1 MKKIFSLIFLI
12 LIVSSVKAIETK
24 IVRNIQNEII
34 TNVDIKNEFRY
45 LSALNNNLK
54 NLNKEKILNISIN
67 SIVNEKIKK
76 IELLKYYKEIK
87 INIEYSNIL
96 LKRIYTR
103 QGLKSLE
110 EFEVYLEEYGL
121 TIDDIREKITIDALW
136 NQLVIKK
143 YGAQIEI
150 NESKIYKNI
159 TQRNNNQTREYQL
172 AEIIFEIKNKE
183 EIKKKYK
190 DIINNIKEVGFENTA
205 SMYSFAESSKI
216 GGDIGWV
223 SEASLNNKIKEKI
236 INLKIG
242 EISSPIILP
251 NGILILKVKNK
262 RNAKIQINYKSELK
276 KAIEYE
282 KNRQLDQYAKIYFN
296 KVKKNLEFN
305 E

>member
-1 MKKIFSLIFLI
+1 MKKIFSIIFLI

-54 NLNKEKILNISIN
+54 NLNKEKIFNIASN
-67 SIVNEKIKK
+67 SIINEKIKK

-87 INIEYSNIL
+87 IDIKYLNIL
-96 LKRIYTR
+96 LKTIYTR
-103 QGLKSLE
+103 QGLKSME
-110 EFEVYLEEYGL
+110 EFEEYLGGFGL
-121 TIDDIREKITIDALW
+121 SIDDITKKITIDALW
-136 NQLVIKK
+136 NQLVVKK
-143 YGAQIEI
+143 YGNQIEI

-159 TQRNNNQTREYQL
+159 TQRNNNQTKEYEL

-183 EIKKKYK
+183 EIKKKYE

-205 SMYSFAESSKI
+205 SMYSLAESSKI

-223 SEASLNNKIKEKI
+223 NEASLNNKIKEKI
-236 INLKIG
+236 VNLKMG
-242 EISSPIILP
+242 EISNPIILP

-262 RNAKIQINYKSELK
+262 RNTAIQIDYKNELK

>member
-1 MKKIFSLIFLI
+1 MKKIFSIIFLI

-45 LSALNNNLK
+45 LSSLNNNLK
-54 NLNKEKILNISIN
+54 NLKKEKILNISIN

-87 INIEYSNIL
+87 INIKYLNIL
-96 LKRIYTR
+96 LKTIYTR
-103 QGLKSLE
+103 QGLKSME
-110 EFEVYLEEYGL
+110 EFEEYLGGFGL
-121 TIDDIREKITIDALW
+121 SIDDITKKITIDALW
-136 NQLVIKK
+136 NQLVVKK
-143 YGAQIEI
+143 YGNQIEI

-159 TQRNNNQTREYQL
+159 TQRNNNQTKEYEL

-183 EIKKKYK
+183 EIKKKYE

-205 SMYSFAESSKI
+205 SMYSLAESSKI

-223 SEASLNNKIKEKI
+223 NEASLNNKIKEKI
-236 INLKIG
+236 VNLKMG
-242 EISSPIILP
+242 EISNPIILS

-262 RNAKIQINYKSELK
+262 RNTAIQIDYKNELK

-282 KNRQLDQYAKIYFN
+282 KNRQLDQYSKIYFN
-296 KVKKNLEFN
+296 KIKKNLEFN

>member
-96 LKRIYTR
+96 LKRIYRR
-103 QGLKSLE
+103 QGLESLE
-110 EFEVYLEEYGL
+110 EFEAYLEEYGL
-121 TIDDIREKITIDALW
+121 TIDNIRKKITIDALW
-136 NQLVIKK
+136 NQLIIKK

-159 TQRNNNQTREYQL
+159 TQRNNNQTKEYQL

>member
-1 MKKIFSLIFLI
+1 MKKIFSIIFLI

-54 NLNKEKILNISIN
+54 NLNKEKIFNIASN
-67 SIVNEKIKK
+67 SIINEKIKK

-87 INIEYSNIL
+87 IDIKYLNIL
-96 LKRIYTR
+96 LKTIYTR
-103 QGLKSLE
+103 QGLKSME
-110 EFEVYLEEYGL
+110 EFEEYLGGFGL
-121 TIDDIREKITIDALW
+121 SIDDITKKITIDALW

-159 TQRNNNQTREYQL
+159 TQRNNNQTKEYEL

-183 EIKKKYK
+183 EIKKKYE

-205 SMYSFAESSKI
+205 SMYSLAESSKI

-223 SEASLNNKIKEKI
+223 NEASLNNKIKEKI
-236 INLKIG
+236 VNLKMG
-242 EISSPIILP
+242 EISNPIILP

-262 RNAKIQINYKSELK
+262 RNTKIQINYKSELK

>member
-1 MKKIFSLIFLI
+1 MKKIFSIIFLI

-45 LSALNNNLK
+45 LSSLNNNLK
-54 NLNKEKILNISIN
+54 NLKKEKILNISIN

-87 INIEYSNIL
+87 INIEYSNML
-96 LKRIYTR
+96 LKRIYR
-103 QGLKSLE
+103 RRGLESLE
-110 EFEVYLEEYGL
+110 EFEAYLEEYGL
-121 TIDDIREKITIDALW
+121 TIDDIRKKITIDALW

-159 TQRNNNQTREYQL
+159 TQRNNNQTEEYQL

-183 EIKKKYK
+183 EINKKYK

-223 SEASLNNKIKEKI
+223 GEASLNNKIKEKI

-262 RNAKIQINYKSELK
+262 RNTKIQINYKSELK

>member
-1 MKKIFSLIFLI
+1 MKKIFSIIFLI

-54 NLNKEKILNISIN
+54 NLNKEKIFNIASN
-67 SIVNEKIKK
+67 SIINEKIKK

-87 INIEYSNIL
+87 IDIKYLNIL
-96 LKRIYTR
+96 LKTIYTR
-103 QGLKSLE
+103 QGLKSME
-110 EFEVYLEEYGL
+110 EFEEYLGGFGL
-121 TIDDIREKITIDALW
+121 SIDDITKKITIDALW
-136 NQLVIKK
+136 NQLVVKK
-143 YGAQIEI
+143 YGTQIEI

-159 TQRNNNQTREYQL
+159 TQRNNNQTKEYQL

-183 EIKKKYK
+183 EIKKKYE

-205 SMYSFAESSKI
+205 SMYSLAESSKI

-223 SEASLNNKIKEKI
+223 NEASLNNKIKEKI
-236 INLKIG
+236 VNLKMG
-242 EISSPIILP
+242 EISNPIILP

-262 RNAKIQINYKSELK
+262 RNTAIQIDYKNELK

-282 KNRQLDQYAKIYFN
+282 KNRQLDQYSKIYFN
-296 KVKKNLEFN
+296 KIKKNLEFN

>member
-1 MKKIFSLIFLI
+1 
-12 LIVSSVKAIETK
+12 
-24 IVRNIQNEII
+24 
-34 TNVDIKNEFRY
+34 VDIKNEFRY

-87 INIEYSNIL
+87 INIEYSNML

-190 DIINNIKEVGFENTA
+190 DIISNIKEVGFENAA

-223 SEASLNNKIKEKI
+223 SEASLNNKIKEII

-251 NGILILKVKNK
+251 NGVLILKVKNK
-262 RNAKIQINYKSELK
+262 RNAKIQINYKNELK
-276 KAIEYE
+276 KAIDFE

>member
-87 INIEYSNIL
+87 INIEYSNML

-136 NQLVIKK
+136 NQLVIRK

>member
-96 LKRIYTR
+96 LKRIYRR
-103 QGLKSLE
+103 QGLESLE
-110 EFEVYLEEYGL
+110 EFEAYLEEYGL
-121 TIDDIREKITIDALW
+121 TIDNIRKKITIDALW
-136 NQLVIKK
+136 NQLIIKK

-159 TQRNNNQTREYQL
+159 TQRNNNQTEEYQL

-262 RNAKIQINYKSELK
+262 RNTRIQINYKSELK

>member
-1 MKKIFSLIFLI
+1 MKKIFSIIFLI

-54 NLNKEKILNISIN
+54 NLNKEKIFNIASN
-67 SIVNEKIKK
+67 SIINEKIKK

-87 INIEYSNIL
+87 IDIKYLNIL
-96 LKRIYTR
+96 LKTIYTR
-103 QGLKSLE
+103 QGLKSME
-110 EFEVYLEEYGL
+110 EFEEYLGGFGL
-121 TIDDIREKITIDALW
+121 SIDDITKKITIDALW

-159 TQRNNNQTREYQL
+159 TQRNNNQTEEYQL

-183 EIKKKYK
+183 EIKKKYE

-205 SMYSFAESSKI
+205 SMYSLAESSKI

-223 SEASLNNKIKEKI
+223 NEASLNNKIKEKI
-236 INLKIG
+236 VNLKMG
-242 EISSPIILP
+242 EISNPIILP

-262 RNAKIQINYKSELK
+262 RNTAIQIDYKNELK

-282 KNRQLDQYAKIYFN
+282 KNRQLDQYSKIYFN
-296 KVKKNLEFN
+296 KIKKNLEFN

>member
-87 INIEYSNIL
+87 INIEYSNML

-136 NQLVIKK
+136 NQLVIRK

-262 RNAKIQINYKSELK
+262 RNTRIQINYKSELK

>member
-1 MKKIFSLIFLI
+1 MKIVFSIIFLI

-24 IVRNIQNEII
+24 IVLNIQNEII

-54 NLNKEKILNISIN
+54 NLNKEKILNIASKSI
-67 SIVNEKIKK
+67 INEKIKK

-87 INIEYSNIL
+87 INVKYLNML
-96 LKRIYTR
+96 LQTIYTR
-103 QGLKSLE
+103 QGHKSLE
-110 EFEVYLEEYGL
+110 EFELYLEGYSLNIG
-121 TIDDIREKITIDALW
+121 DIEKKITIDALW

-159 TQRNNNQTREYQL
+159 TQRNNNQKKEYQL
-172 AEIIFEIKNKE
+172 AEIIFEIKNKK
-183 EIKKKYK
+183 EIKKAYE
-190 DIINNIKEVGFENTA
+190 DIIKNIKEVGFENTA

-223 SEASLNNKIKEKI
+223 NETSLNNKIKEKI
-236 INLKIG
+236 VNLKMG
-242 EISSPIILP
+242 EISTPIILP

-262 RNAKIQINYKSELK
+262 RNATIQIDYKNELK

-296 KVKKNLEFN
+296 KVKKNLDFN

>member
-96 LKRIYTR
+96 LKRIYRR
-103 QGLKSLE
+103 QGLESLE
-110 EFEVYLEEYGL
+110 EFEAYLEEYGL
-121 TIDDIREKITIDALW
+121 TIDNIRKKITIDALW

-143 YGAQIEI
+143 YGSQIEI

-262 RNAKIQINYKSELK
+262 RNTRIQINYKSELK

>member
-1 MKKIFSLIFLI
+1 MKKIFSIIFLI

>member
-87 INIEYSNIL
+87 INIEYSNML

-136 NQLVIKK
+136 NQLVIRK

-190 DIINNIKEVGFENTA
+190 DIINNIKEVGFENAA

-223 SEASLNNKIKEKI
+223 SEASLNNKIKEII

-251 NGILILKVKNK
+251 NGVLILKVKNK
-262 RNAKIQINYKSELK
+262 RNAKIQINYKDELK
-276 KAIEYE
+276 KAIDFE

>member
-1 MKKIFSLIFLI
+1 MKKIFSIIFLI

-54 NLNKEKILNISIN
+54 NLNKEKIFNIASN
-67 SIVNEKIKK
+67 SIINEKIKK

-87 INIEYSNIL
+87 IDIKYLNIL
-96 LKRIYTR
+96 LKTIYTR
-103 QGLKSLE
+103 QGLKSME
-110 EFEVYLEEYGL
+110 EFEEYLGGFGL
-121 TIDDIREKITIDALW
+121 SIDDITKKITIDALW
-136 NQLVIKK
+136 NQLVVKK
-143 YGAQIEI
+143 YGNQIEI

-159 TQRNNNQTREYQL
+159 TQRNNNQTKEYEL

-183 EIKKKYK
+183 EIKKKYE

-205 SMYSFAESSKI
+205 SMYSLAESSKI

-223 SEASLNNKIKEKI
+223 NEASLNNKIKEKI
-236 INLKIG
+236 VNLKMG
-242 EISSPIILP
+242 EISSPIILS

-262 RNAKIQINYKSELK
+262 RNTAIQIDYKNELK

-282 KNRQLDQYAKIYFN
+282 KNRQLDQYSKIYFN
-296 KVKKNLEFN
+296 KIKKNLEFN

>member
-87 INIEYSNIL
+87 INIEYSNML

-110 EFEVYLEEYGL
+110 EFEVYLEDYGL
-121 TIDDIREKITIDALW
+121 TIDNIIKKIAIDALW

-143 YGAQIEI
+143 YGSQIEI

-190 DIINNIKEVGFENTA
+190 DIISNIKEVGFENAA

-223 SEASLNNKIKEKI
+223 SEASLNNKIKEII

-251 NGILILKVKNK
+251 NGVLILKVKNK
-262 RNAKIQINYKSELK
+262 RNAKIKINYKNELK
-276 KAIEYE
+276 KAIEFE

>member
-1 MKKIFSLIFLI
+1 MKKIFSIIFLI

-54 NLNKEKILNISIN
+54 NLNKEKIFNIASN
-67 SIVNEKIKK
+67 SIINEKIKK

-87 INIEYSNIL
+87 IDIKYLNIL
-96 LKRIYTR
+96 LKTIYTR
-103 QGLKSLE
+103 QGLKSME
-110 EFEVYLEEYGL
+110 EFEEYLGGFGL
-121 TIDDIREKITIDALW
+121 SIDDITKKITIDALW
-136 NQLVIKK
+136 NQLVVKK
-143 YGAQIEI
+143 YGTQIEI

-159 TQRNNNQTREYQL
+159 TQRNNNQTKEYQL

-183 EIKKKYK
+183 EIKKKYE

-205 SMYSFAESSKI
+205 SMYSLAESSKI

-223 SEASLNNKIKEKI
+223 NEASLNNKIKEKI
-236 INLKIG
+236 VNLKMG
-242 EISSPIILP
+242 EISSPIILS

-262 RNAKIQINYKSELK
+262 RNTAIQIDYKNELK

-282 KNRQLDQYAKIYFN
+282 KNRQLDQYSKIYFN
-296 KVKKNLEFN
+296 KIKKNLEFN

>member
-54 NLNKEKILNISIN
+54 NLKKEKILNISFN
-67 SIVNEKIKK
+67 SIINEKIKK
-76 IELLKYYKEIK
+76 IELLKYYKEIE

-110 EFEVYLEEYGL
+110 EFEVYLEDYGL
-121 TIDDIREKITIDALW
+121 TIDNIIKKIAIDALW

-143 YGAQIEI
+143 YGSQIEI

-159 TQRNNNQTREYQL
+159 TQRNNNQTKEYQL

>member
-1 MKKIFSLIFLI
+1 MKKIFSIIFLI

-54 NLNKEKILNISIN
+54 NLNKEKIFNIASN
-67 SIVNEKIKK
+67 SIINEKIKK

-87 INIEYSNIL
+87 IDIKYLNIL
-96 LKRIYTR
+96 LKTIYTR
-103 QGLKSLE
+103 QGLKSME
-110 EFEVYLEEYGL
+110 EFEEYLGGFGL
-121 TIDDIREKITIDALW
+121 SIDDITKKITIDALW
-136 NQLVIKK
+136 NQLVVKK
-143 YGAQIEI
+143 YGTQIEI

-159 TQRNNNQTREYQL
+159 TQRNNNQTKEYQL

-183 EIKKKYK
+183 EIKKKYE

-223 SEASLNNKIKEKI
+223 NEASLNNKIKEKI
-236 INLKIG
+236 VNLKMG

-262 RNAKIQINYKSELK
+262 RNTAIQIDYKNELK

-282 KNRQLDQYAKIYFN
+282 KNRQLDQYSKIYFN
-296 KVKKNLEFN
+296 KIKKNLEFN

>member
-54 NLNKEKILNISIN
+54 NLKKEKILNISFN
-67 SIVNEKIKK
+67 SIINEKIKK

-110 EFEVYLEEYGL
+110 EFEVYLEDYGL
-121 TIDDIREKITIDALW
+121 TIDNIIKKIAIDALW

-143 YGAQIEI
+143 YGSQIEI

-159 TQRNNNQTREYQL
+159 TQRNNNQTKEYQL

>member
-1 MKKIFSLIFLI
+1 MKKIFSIIFLI

-54 NLNKEKILNISIN
+54 NLNKEKIFNIASN
-67 SIVNEKIKK
+67 SIINEKIKK

-87 INIEYSNIL
+87 IDIKYLNIL
-96 LKRIYTR
+96 LKTIYTR
-103 QGLKSLE
+103 QGLKSME
-110 EFEVYLEEYGL
+110 EFEEYLGGFGL
-121 TIDDIREKITIDALW
+121 SIDDITKKITIDALW
-136 NQLVIKK
+136 NQLVVKK
-143 YGAQIEI
+143 YGTQIEI

-159 TQRNNNQTREYQL
+159 TQRNNNQTKEYEL

-183 EIKKKYK
+183 EIKKKYE

-223 SEASLNNKIKEKI
+223 NEASLNNKIKEKI
-236 INLKIG
+236 VNLKMG
-242 EISSPIILP
+242 EISNPIILP

-262 RNAKIQINYKSELK
+262 RNTAIQIDYKNELK

-282 KNRQLDQYAKIYFN
+282 KNRQLDQYSKIYFN
-296 KVKKNLEFN
+296 KIKKNLEFN

>member
-87 INIEYSNIL
+87 IDIEYSNIL

-136 NQLVIKK
+136 NQLVIRK

-190 DIINNIKEVGFENTA
+190 DIISNIKEVGFENAA

-223 SEASLNNKIKEKI
+223 SEASLNNKIKEI
-236 INLKIG
+236 VINLKIG

-251 NGILILKVKNK
+251 NGVLILKVKNK
-262 RNAKIQINYKSELK
+262 RNAKIQINYKNELK
-276 KAIEYE
+276 KAIDFE

>member
-1 MKKIFSLIFLI
+1 M
-12 LIVSSVKAIETK
+12 
-24 IVRNIQNEII
+24 
-34 TNVDIKNEFRY
+34 
-45 LSALNNNLK
+45 
-54 NLNKEKILNISIN
+54 
-67 SIVNEKIKK
+67 
-76 IELLKYYKEIK
+76 
-87 INIEYSNIL
+87 
-96 LKRIYTR
+96 
-103 QGLKSLE
+103 
-110 EFEVYLEEYGL
+110 
-121 TIDDIREKITIDALW
+121 W

-143 YGAQIEI
+143 YGSQIEI

>member
-54 NLNKEKILNISIN
+54 NLKKEKIFNISIN

-87 INIEYSNIL
+87 INIEYSNML

-136 NQLVIKK
+136 NQLVIRK

>member
-1 MKKIFSLIFLI
+1 MKKIFSIIFLI

-54 NLNKEKILNISIN
+54 NLNKEKIFNIASN
-67 SIVNEKIKK
+67 SIINEKIKK

-87 INIEYSNIL
+87 IDIKYLNIL
-96 LKRIYTR
+96 LKTIYTR
-103 QGLKSLE
+103 QGLKSME
-110 EFEVYLEEYGL
+110 EFEEYLGGFGL
-121 TIDDIREKITIDALW
+121 SIDDITKKITIDALW
-136 NQLVIKK
+136 NQLVVKK
-143 YGAQIEI
+143 YGNQIEI

-159 TQRNNNQTREYQL
+159 TQRNNNQTKEYEL

-183 EIKKKYK
+183 EIKKKYE

-205 SMYSFAESSKI
+205 SMYSLAESSKI

-223 SEASLNNKIKEKI
+223 NEASLNNKIKEKI
-236 INLKIG
+236 VNLKMG
-242 EISSPIILP
+242 EISNPIILP

-262 RNAKIQINYKSELK
+262 RNTAIQIDYKNELK

-282 KNRQLDQYAKIYFN
+282 KNRQLDQYSKIYFN
-296 KVKKNLEFN
+296 KIKKNLEFN

>member
-1 MKKIFSLIFLI
+1 MKKIFSIIFLI

-54 NLNKEKILNISIN
+54 NLNKEKIFNIASN
-67 SIVNEKIKK
+67 SIINEKIKK

-87 INIEYSNIL
+87 IDIKYLNIL
-96 LKRIYTR
+96 LKTIYTR
-103 QGLKSLE
+103 QGLKSME
-110 EFEVYLEEYGL
+110 EFDEYLGGYGL
-121 TIDDIREKITIDALW
+121 SIDDITKKITIDALW
-136 NQLVIKK
+136 NQLVVKK
-143 YGAQIEI
+143 YGNQIEI

-159 TQRNNNQTREYQL
+159 TQRNNNQTKEYEL

-183 EIKKKYK
+183 EIKKKYE

-205 SMYSFAESSKI
+205 SMYSLAESSKI

-223 SEASLNNKIKEKI
+223 NEASLNNKIKEKI
-236 INLKIG
+236 VNLKMG
-242 EISSPIILP
+242 EISSPIILS

-262 RNAKIQINYKSELK
+262 RNTAIQIDYKNELK

-282 KNRQLDQYAKIYFN
+282 KNRQLDQYSKIYFN

>member
-1 MKKIFSLIFLI
+1 MKIVFSIIFLI

-24 IVRNIQNEII
+24 IVLNIQNEII

-54 NLNKEKILNISIN
+54 NLNKEKILNIASKSI
-67 SIVNEKIKK
+67 INEKIKK

-87 INIEYSNIL
+87 INVKYLNML
-96 LKRIYTR
+96 LQTIYTR
-103 QGLKSLE
+103 QGHKSLE
-110 EFEVYLEEYGL
+110 EFELYLEGYSLNIG
-121 TIDDIREKITIDALW
+121 DIEKKITIDALW

-159 TQRNNNQTREYQL
+159 TQRNNNQKKEYQL
-172 AEIIFEIKNKE
+172 AEIIFEIKNKK
-183 EIKKKYK
+183 EIKKAYE
-190 DIINNIKEVGFENTA
+190 DIIKNIKEVGFENTA

-223 SEASLNNKIKEKI
+223 NETSLNNKIKEKI
-236 INLKIG
+236 VNLKMG
-242 EISSPIILP
+242 EISTPIILP

-262 RNAKIQINYKSELK
+262 RNATIQIDYKNELK

>member
-1 MKKIFSLIFLI
+1 MKKIFSIIFLI

-54 NLNKEKILNISIN
+54 NLNKEKIFNIASN
-67 SIVNEKIKK
+67 SIINEKIKK

-87 INIEYSNIL
+87 IDIKYLNIL
-96 LKRIYTR
+96 LKTIYTR
-103 QGLKSLE
+103 QGLKSME
-110 EFEVYLEEYGL
+110 EIEEYLGGFGL
-121 TIDDIREKITIDALW
+121 SIDDITKKITIDALW
-136 NQLVIKK
+136 NQLVVKK
-143 YGAQIEI
+143 YGTQIEI

-159 TQRNNNQTREYQL
+159 TQRNNNQTKEYQL

-183 EIKKKYK
+183 EINKKYK

-223 SEASLNNKIKEKI
+223 NEASLNNKIKEKI
-236 INLKIG
+236 VNLKMG

-262 RNAKIQINYKSELK
+262 RNTAIQIDYKNELK

-282 KNRQLDQYAKIYFN
+282 KNRQLDQYSKIYFN
-296 KVKKNLEFN
+296 KIKKNLEFN